1 MEELLARFWFCVERK
16 STITA
21 NNLVGSTDEWR
32 LKLAE
37 TAQEYHKTLFGGE
50 VVSIPANLSR
60 HKIKDIWC
68 ECK

>member
-1 MEELLARFWFCVERK
+1 MEELLARFCVERK

-37 TAQEYHKTLFGGE
+37 TAQEYHKKLSE
-50 VVSIPANLSR
+50 SILENLSR
-60 HKIKDIWC
+60 HKRYLV
-68 ECK
+68 